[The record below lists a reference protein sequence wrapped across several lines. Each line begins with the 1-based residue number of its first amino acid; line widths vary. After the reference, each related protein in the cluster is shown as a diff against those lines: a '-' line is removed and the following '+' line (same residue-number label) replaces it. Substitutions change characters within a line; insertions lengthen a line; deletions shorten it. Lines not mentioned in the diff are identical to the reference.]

1 MRENRGAVSTQSA
14 PAAADSARAH
24 APNKW
29 AALGVLACGLA
40 LIVLDG
46 TIVGVSMPTIIGA
59 LDLDL
64 AGAQWV
70 TSLYSVVFAA
80 LLLTAGKLGDAKG
93 RRTLFLAGVALFVL
107 GSVIAG
113 LAGSAGV
120 LIVARVVQGVGGA
133 AILPSTLSSVN
144 SLFQGDDRA
153 AAFGVWGAV
162 MAGAAAVGPLA
173 GGLLT
178 EYAGWRWIFWVNVP
192 IGVLLFVL
200 ALKLVPN
207 TKGRSDAGH
216 DVAGF
221 LLSAIGFGLLVFAI
235 IQGPK
240 MGWWPRPGLAGIVG
254 AVAVAA
260 FVVLENRRRK
270 AQDAVLLDVGL
281 FQVPTFT
288 WGNITALMVAVG
300 EFALVFVLPLYLIN
314 ALGLST
320 IATGLVLAAM
330 AAGAFLSGALARHLA
345 AWIGASGTVLLGLGL
360 EVFGVLQL
368 TAEQAP
374 DRPLWLIVVALVI
387 YGVGLGLASAQLT
400 SLVLKDVPVEQ
411 SGQGSAT
418 QSTVRQLGSALGAA
432 MAGAMLSAGMAFH
445 SRDLTGTTAQLA
457 DAARSSAGSAIPAM
471 RGQGV
476 PGQVLDPVIAAYA
489 SGTRW
494 ALVSAIAALVIGF
507 LAAFMVSKSSRGDV
521 QN

>member
-1 MRENRGAVSTQSA
+1 M
-14 PAAADSARAH
+14 PA
-24 APNKW
+24 
-29 AALGVLACGLA
+29 
-40 LIVLDG
+40 
-46 TIVGVSMPTIIGA
+46 IIEA

-107 GSVIAG
+107 GSVLAG

-120 LIVARVVQGVGGA
+120 LIVARVVQGIGGA

-144 SLFQGDDRA
+144 SLFQGEDRA

-178 EYAGWRWIFWVNVP
+178 EYAGWRLIFWVNVP

-207 TKGRSDAGH
+207 TKGRADAGH

-240 MGWWPRPGLAGIVG
+240 MGWWPWPGLAGIVG

-320 IATGLVLAAM
+320 ITTGLVLAAM

-387 YGVGLGLASAQLT
+387 YGVGLGLASAQ
-400 SLVLKDVPVEQ
+400 
-411 SGQGSAT
+411 
-418 QSTVRQLGSALGAA
+418 
-432 MAGAMLSAGMAFH
+432 
-445 SRDLTGTTAQLA
+445 
-457 DAARSSAGSAIPAM
+457 
-471 RGQGV
+471 
-476 PGQVLDPVIAAYA
+476 
-489 SGTRW
+489 
-494 ALVSAIAALVIGF
+494 IGR
-507 LAAFMVSKSSRGDV
+507 AHV
-521 QN
+521 

>member
-1 MRENRGAVSTQSA
+1 M
-14 PAAADSARAH
+14 PA
-24 APNKW
+24 
-29 AALGVLACGLA
+29 
-40 LIVLDG
+40 
-46 TIVGVSMPTIIGA
+46 IIGA

-107 GSVIAG
+107 GSVLAG

-120 LIVARVVQGVGGA
+120 LIVARVVQGIGGA

-178 EYAGWRWIFWVNVP
+178 EYAGWRLIFWVNVP

-240 MGWWPRPGLAGIVG
+240 MGWCS
-254 AVAVAA
+254 
-260 FVVLENRRRK
+260 RRWRR
-270 AQDAVLLDVGL
+270 
-281 FQVPTFT
+281 
-288 WGNITALMVAVG
+288 AL
-300 EFALVFVLPLYLIN
+300 
-314 ALGLST
+314 
-320 IATGLVLAAM
+320 
-330 AAGAFLSGALARHLA
+330 
-345 AWIGASGTVLLGLGL
+345 
-360 EVFGVLQL
+360 
-368 TAEQAP
+368 
-374 DRPLWLIVVALVI
+374 
-387 YGVGLGLASAQLT
+387 
-400 SLVLKDVPVEQ
+400 
-411 SGQGSAT
+411 
-418 QSTVRQLGSALGAA
+418 
-432 MAGAMLSAGMAFH
+432 
-445 SRDLTGTTAQLA
+445 
-457 DAARSSAGSAIPAM
+457 SSAGRWPGTSRRGSA
-471 RGQGV
+471 R
-476 PGQVLDPVIAAYA
+476 AAPCC
-489 SGTRW
+489 W
-494 ALVSAIAALVIGF
+494 AWAWR
-507 LAAFMVSKSSRGDV
+507 SSV
-521 QN
+521 FCS

>member
-1 MRENRGAVSTQSA
+1 
-14 PAAADSARAH
+14 
-24 APNKW
+24 
-29 AALGVLACGLA
+29 
-40 LIVLDG
+40 
-46 TIVGVSMPTIIGA
+46 
-59 LDLDL
+59 
-64 AGAQWV
+64 
-70 TSLYSVVFAA
+70 
-80 LLLTAGKLGDAKG
+80 
-93 RRTLFLAGVALFVL
+93 
-107 GSVIAG
+107 
-113 LAGSAGV
+113 
-120 LIVARVVQGVGGA
+120 
-133 AILPSTLSSVN
+133 PSTLSSVN

-178 EYAGWRWIFWVNVP
+178 EYAGWRLIFWVNVP

-207 TKGRSDAGH
+207 TKGRADAGH

-240 MGWWPRPGLAGIVG
+240 MGWWPWPGLAGIVG

-260 FVVLENRRRK
+260 LVVLENRRRK

-320 IATGLVLAAM
+320 ITTGLVLAAM

-360 EVFGVLQL
+360 EVFGVL
-368 TAEQAP
+368 
-374 DRPLWLIVVALVI
+374 
-387 YGVGLGLASAQLT
+387 
-400 SLVLKDVPVEQ
+400 
-411 SGQGSAT
+411 
-418 QSTVRQLGSALGAA
+418 
-432 MAGAMLSAGMAFH
+432 
-445 SRDLTGTTAQLA
+445 
-457 DAARSSAGSAIPAM
+457 
-471 RGQGV
+471 
-476 PGQVLDPVIAAYA
+476 
-489 SGTRW
+489 
-494 ALVSAIAALVIGF
+494 
-507 LAAFMVSKSSRGDV
+507 
-521 QN
+521 

>member
-1 MRENRGAVSTQSA
+1 M
-14 PAAADSARAH
+14 
-24 APNKW
+24 
-29 AALGVLACGLA
+29 
-40 LIVLDG
+40 
-46 TIVGVSMPTIIGA
+46 
-59 LDLDL
+59 
-64 AGAQWV
+64 
-70 TSLYSVVFAA
+70 
-80 LLLTAGKLGDAKG
+80 
-93 RRTLFLAGVALFVL
+93 ALFVL

-120 LIVARVVQGVGGA
+120 LIVARVVQGIGGS

-240 MGWWPRPGLAGIVG
+240 MGWWPWPGLAGIVG

-260 FVVLENRRRK
+260 FVALENRRCK
-270 AQDAVLLDVGL
+270 AQDAVLLDIGL
-281 FQVPTFT
+281 FQVLTFT

-300 EFALVFVLPLYLIN
+300 EFALIFVLPLYLIN
-314 ALGLST
+314 ALG
-320 IATGLVLAAM
+320 AFYDHHGLVLAAM

-345 AWIGASGTVLLGLGL
+345 GWIAASGTVLL
-360 EVFGVLQL
+360 V
-368 TAEQAP
+368 
-374 DRPLWLIVVALVI
+374 
-387 YGVGLGLASAQLT
+387 
-400 SLVLKDVPVEQ
+400 
-411 SGQGSAT
+411 
-418 QSTVRQLGSALGAA
+418 
-432 MAGAMLSAGMAFH
+432 
-445 SRDLTGTTAQLA
+445 
-457 DAARSSAGSAIPAM
+457 DAAHSSAGSAIPAM
-471 RGQGV
+471 RGEGI
-476 PGQVLDPVIAAYA
+476 PGQVLDPVVAAFA

-494 ALVSAIAALVIGF
+494 ALISAIVALVIGF
-507 LAAFMVSKSSRGDV
+507 LAAFMVSKVGRGDV
-521 QN
+521 HN